1 MDFSLF
7 AEGPLLWIA
16 FLIFII
22 GTLVRMAQFIF
33 VARTKDKPFYKYFSL
48 KYILA
53 TLARWLLPLNVDVK
67 KNPVFIICVYLFH
80 ICLMVVPIWLAG
92 HISLWEESRFGWSWS
107 SLPDKWADWMTLL
120 LFAIAIYFILRR
132 ALSPDLRIITTFSD
146 YLLLVVT
153 ALPFVT
159 GYSLT
164 HGTLDSIKFLGDNM
178 RLLHVLSAELMLI
191 LIPFTRLS
199 HSVLFF
205 FSRAASG
212 VEFGRRGYS
221 I

>member
-22 GTLVRMAQFIF
+22 GTLIRMAQFIF
-33 VARTKDKPFYKYFSL
+33 VARTKDKPFYDYFSL
-48 KYILA
+48 KYIFA

-67 KNPVFIICVYLFH
+67 KNPVFVSCVYLFH
-80 ICLMVVPIWLAG
+80 ICLIVLPIWLAG

-120 LFAIAIYFILRR
+120 LFAISIYFILRR

-146 YLLLVVT
+146 YLLIVVT

-159 GYSLT
+159 GYFLT
-164 HGTLDSIKFLGDNM
+164 HGTLDSIKFLGDHM
-178 RLLHVLSAELMLI
+178 RLLHVLSAELVLI

-205 FSRAASG
+205 FSRAATG

>member
-22 GTLVRMAQFIF
+22 GTLIRMAQFLF
-33 VARTKDKPFYKYFSL
+33 VARTKDKPFYNYFRL

-67 KNPVFIICVYLFH
+67 KNPVFMICVYLFH

-107 SLPDKWADWMTLL
+107 SLPDKWAEWMTLL
-120 LFAIAIYFILRR
+120 FLAISIYFILRR
-132 ALSPDLRIITTFSD
+132 ALSADLRMITTFSD
-146 YLLLVVT
+146 YLLIGVT
-153 ALPFVT
+153 ALPFAT
-159 GYSLT
+159 GYFLT
-164 HGTLDSIKFLGDNM
+164 HGTLDSIGFLGDNM
-178 RLLHVLSAELMLI
+178 RLFHVLSAELMLI

-205 FSRAASG
+205 FSRAATG
-212 VEFGRRGYS
+212 IEFGRRGYS
-221 I
+221 M

>member
-1 MDFSLF
+1 MNLDAF

-16 FLIFII
+16 FLVFIV
-22 GTLVRMAQFIF
+22 GTLIRMAQFIF
-33 VARTKDKPFYKYFSL
+33 VAKKKDKPFYNYFSM

-67 KNPVFIICVYLFH
+67 KNPAFIVCVYLFH
-80 ICLMVVPIWLAG
+80 LCLIVVPVWLAG
-92 HISLWEESRFGWSWS
+92 HVSLWEESRFGWSWS

-120 LFAIAIYFILRR
+120 LLAISIFFILRR
-132 ALSPDLRIITTFSD
+132 ALLPDLRIITTFAD
-146 YLLLVVT
+146 YLMILVT
-153 ALPFVT
+153 ALPFAT
-159 GYSLT
+159 GYFLT
-164 HGTLDSIKFLGDNM
+164 HGTLDSIAFLGDNI

-212 VEFGRRGYS
+212 IEFGRRGYS

>member
-22 GTLVRMAQFIF
+22 GTLIRMAQFIL
-33 VARTKDKPFYKYFSL
+33 VARTKDKPFYNYFSL
-48 KYILA
+48 KYIFS

-67 KNPVFIICVYLFH
+67 KNPVFIMCVYLFH
-80 ICLMVVPIWLAG
+80 ICLIVVPIWLAG
-92 HISLWEESRFGWSWS
+92 HVSLWEESRFGWSWS

-120 LFAIAIYFILRR
+120 LFAISIYFILRR
-132 ALSPDLRIITTFSD
+132 ALSPDLRIITTFTD
-146 YLLLVVT
+146 YLLIVVT
-153 ALPFVT
+153 ALPFLT
-159 GYSLT
+159 GYCLT

-205 FSRAASG
+205 FSRAATG

-221 I
+221 M

>member
-16 FLIFII
+16 SLIFII
-22 GTLVRMAQFIF
+22 GTLIRMAQFIF
-33 VARTKDKPFYKYFSL
+33 VARTKDKPFYKYFRL
-48 KYILA
+48 KSILA
-53 TLARWLLPLNVDVK
+53 PLAWWLLPLNVDVK

-80 ICLMVVPIWLAG
+80 ICLIVLPIWLAG
-92 HISLWEESRFGWSWS
+92 HISLWEESRFGWSWT

-120 LFAIAIYFILRR
+120 LLAIAVYFILRR
-132 ALSPDLRIITTFSD
+132 ALSPDLRLITTFSD
-146 YLLLVVT
+146 YLLIVVT
-153 ALPFVT
+153 ALPFAT
-159 GYSLT
+159 GYFLT

-205 FSRAASG
+205 FSLPAAG